1 MYIVMPIKKNASSKK
16 LMETVKNILLQKN
29 ISVEVHQVADFSVL
43 TTYIDVRDYLPLE
56 FLKKVEVSRL
66 SVEDLKKLK
75 KMAFKEAQK
84 KEETSS
90 IEGAK
95 QVKILSG
102 PYKGMKGK
110 LKRIFDGKA
119 EVYVSVFG
127 TPVSITVFVDDIIPI
142 D

>member
-1 MYIVMPIKKNASSKK
+1 MPIKKNASSKK
-16 LMETVKNILLQKN
+16 LMETVKSILLQKN

-43 TTYIDVRDYLPLE
+43 ITYIDVRDYLPLE

-84 KEETSS
+84 KEETPS
-90 IEGAK
+90 IERAK

-127 TPVSITVFVDDIIPI
+127 TPVSITVFVDDIIPT

>member
-1 MYIVMPIKKNASSKK
+1 MPIKKSASSRK
-16 LMETVKNILLQKN
+16 LIEAIKNILLQKN
-29 ISVEVHQVADFSVL
+29 ISVEVHQVANFSVL

-75 KMAFKEAQK
+75 KMALKEAKK

-90 IEGAK
+90 IEEAK

-110 LKRIFDGKA
+110 LKRTFDGKA
-119 EVYVSVFG
+119 EVYVSIFG
-127 TPVSITVFVDDIIPI
+127 TPVSVTVSVDDIIPI

>member
-1 MYIVMPIKKNASSKK
+1 MYIVVPVKKNASKK
-16 LMETVKNILLQKN
+16 LIETVKNILLQKN
-29 ISVEVHQVADFSVL
+29 ISVEVHQVADFLVL

-90 IEGAK
+90 IVEAK

-127 TPVSITVFVDDIIPI
+127 TPVSITVSVDDIIPI

>member
-1 MYIVMPIKKNASSKK
+1 MFIVMPIKKNASSKK
-16 LMETVKNILLQKN
+16 LMETVKSILLQKN

-43 TTYIDVRDYLPLE
+43 ITYIDVRDYLPLE

-84 KEETSS
+84 KEETPS
-90 IEGAK
+90 IERAK

-127 TPVSITVFVDDIIPI
+127 TPVSITVFVDDIIPT